1 MMKEKTF
8 KQRKSFKF
16 KKDNIIFIVIGLVFL
31 IHGLSLILPF
41 LWMIITSFK
50 GIIDYQDSFLGL
62 PKKWHFENYTSIF
75 NLLKI
80 EVYKNNAIYEY
91 GVFDMLLNSL
101 ILATFGSFFGLL
113 PIVLISY
120 VCSRYNFRFRKLI
133 LTINIFVMVVPI
145 IGSLA
150 NTLVIYK
157 NLHIYNNLWAYM
169 ILPGVPF
176 GFNFLLLMGAFKTV
190 PKAYSE
196 AVFIDG
202 GGHLTVFVRI
212 VLPLVLP
219 TLITLYILSFIG
231 RWNDYSSSLIY
242 LPSVPTL
249 AYGMYRFQYDSSKY
263 GASLP
268 EILAGFAICSIPSV
282 ALFIS
287 FQKYITKSL
296 TIGGIKE

>member
-1 MMKEKTF
+1 MREKTF
-8 KQRKSFKF
+8 KPRREFKF
-16 KKDNIIFIVIGLVFL
+16 KKDNILFVIVGMIFLV
-31 IHGLSLILPF
+31 HGLSLILPF
-41 LWMIITSFK
+41 LWMMITSFK
-50 GIIDYQDSFLGL
+50 GLLDFQDSFLGL
-62 PKKWHFENYTSIF
+62 PKTWHFENYTSIF
-75 NLLKI
+75 KLLKI
-80 EVYKNNAIYEY
+80 EVVKGGARYQY

-101 ILATFGSFFGLL
+101 VLATFGSFFGLL
-113 PIVLISY
+113 PIVLNAY
-120 VCSRYNFRFRKLI
+120 VCARYNFRFRKVL
-133 LTINIFVMVVPI
+133 LAINIFVMVVPI
-145 IGSLA
+145 VGSLA
-150 NTLVIYK
+150 NTLTVYK
-157 NLHIYNNLWAYM
+157 AVGIYNNLWAYM
-169 ILPGVPF
+169 IFPGVPF

-202 GGHLTVFVRI
+202 GGHLTVFLRI
-212 VLPLVLP
+212 VIPLVMP

-249 AYGMYRFQYDSSKY
+249 AYGMYIFQYDSIKY

-282 ALFIS
+282 VLFVS
-287 FQKYITKSL
+287 FQKFITKSL